1 MRKCTFFAAVCGML
15 LLATSMFAAPC
26 PDATGP
32 GVSSAYTS
40 GGAGCNVVITFNANG
55 SITTTIPNSNPYDGV
70 EDTLVGVVNNTASA
84 IASFNL
90 TGTGSS
96 PFLFGFD
103 GDGACASANGSTPGG
118 IYEST
123 TACTGATDTNGYGG
137 PGVTFSGINSSFTSG
152 TVAFAGGIAAG
163 GTAWF
168 SLEEPPSLNIIVNNT
183 PEPAS
188 LLLLGTG
195 LLGLG
200 VTRLRRRK

>member
-26 PDATGP
+26 PDATGSF
-32 GVSSAYTS
+32 VSSAYTS

-55 SITTTIPNSNPYDGV
+55 SITTSIPNANPYDGV
-70 EDTLVGVVNNTASA
+70 EDTLVGVVNNTGSA

-90 TGTGSS
+90 ASS
-96 PFLFGFD
+96 TNSPLFGFD
-103 GDGACASANGSTPGG
+103 GDGACAGG
-118 IYEST
+118 GGQYESV
-123 TACTGATDTNGYGG
+123 ANCTGAIDTNGYGG
-137 PGVTFSGINSSFTSG
+137 PGVTYSGINGFATAG
-152 TVAFAGGIAAG
+152 TVNFAGGIAANG